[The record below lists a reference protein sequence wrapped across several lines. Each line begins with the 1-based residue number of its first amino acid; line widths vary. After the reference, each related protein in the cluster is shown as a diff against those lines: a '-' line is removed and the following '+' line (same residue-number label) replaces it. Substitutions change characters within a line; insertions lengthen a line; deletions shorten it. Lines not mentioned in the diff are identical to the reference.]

1 VPGSPARKQQ
11 TQIREREI
19 MISKNTWNMYC
30 TRFLVRARQLTE
42 PIAFIDPLGHEHVGR
57 PGDYLVETSNGI
69 RRIAA
74 KHFFE
79 DTYVPITPV
88 PHGSQEG
95 TLHER
100 RAPNIAARNSSLPGH
115 EQGHGEDRPRAMA

>member
-1 VPGSPARKQQ
+1 
-11 TQIREREI
+11 
-19 MISKNTWNMYC
+19 MISKSTWNMYC

-79 DTYVPITPV
+79 DTYVPIAPV
-88 PHGSQEG
+88 PRGSQEG
-95 TLHER
+95 ILHER
-100 RAPNIAARNSSLPGH
+100 RAPDIVSGNSLRLGRRH
-115 EQGHGEDRPRAMA
+115 EQEEDRPQAMA